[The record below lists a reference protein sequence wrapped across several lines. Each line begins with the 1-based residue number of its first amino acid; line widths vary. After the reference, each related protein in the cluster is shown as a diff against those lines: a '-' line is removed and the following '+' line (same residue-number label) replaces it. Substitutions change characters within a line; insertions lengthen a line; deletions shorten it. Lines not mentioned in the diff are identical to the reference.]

1 VGSNLQNAAF
11 QSRFGLESDRI
22 TNRRPKRL
30 RLDAGPPTPRWRGAL
45 GAVLSTSY
53 PESVRFLYALGNE
66 FKTIKFGLDRSRALL
81 DALGRPQ
88 EACRFV
94 HVAGTNGK
102 GSTCAFIE
110 RVLRQAGFRTG
121 LYVSPHL
128 VEPTERVRICGEP
141 VTPEEF
147 TAAFESVHSAA
158 ERLIASGGIDMHPT
172 YFETMTA
179 MAFHLFRER
188 GTEVVVL
195 ETGMGGRLDATNVVT
210 PLISVITPI
219 DLDHEKYLGSTIPEI
234 AYEKAGILKP
244 GRPAVFSRQRPEAL
258 EVLDRRALE
267 MGTPVTHA
275 TDWQA
280 RDLRIHAFG
289 SKFLATNGAT
299 QLPVDC
305 PLIGEHQV
313 DNALTALA
321 SLSVLAAVDEEFAR
335 ITPETIHNGIA
346 STRWPGRLELVRT
359 APGVFLDGA
368 HNPAGA
374 RVLAA
379 YIRRFHADKKI
390 WMVFGAMRD
399 KDIHVMGPELFPL
412 AHELVFTTPNQA
424 RAFHAA
430 EISEISGEAR
440 AHVIDSP
447 AEALQFVLKAP
458 PEDVVFITGSLYL
471 VGEIRADLGL
481 VG

>member
-1 VGSNLQNAAF
+1 L
-11 QSRFGLESDRI
+11 DRI
-22 TNRRPKRL
+22 
-30 RLDAGPPTPRWRGAL
+30 
-45 GAVLSTSY
+45 
-53 PESVRFLYALGNE
+53 
-66 FKTIKFGLDRSRALL
+66 RALL
-81 DALGRPQ
+81 DALDRPQ

-94 HVAGTNGK
+94 HIAGTNGK

-110 RVLRQAGFRTG
+110 CVLRRAGLRTG

-128 VEPTERVRICGEP
+128 VEPTERVRICGES

-147 TAAFESVHSAA
+147 ADAFEIVHSTA
-158 ERLIASGGIDMHPT
+158 ERLASSGSIDMHPT

-179 MAFHLFRER
+179 MALHLFREKR
-188 GTEVVVL
+188 AEVVVL

-210 PLISVITPI
+210 PLVSVITPI
-219 DLDHEKYLGSTIPEI
+219 DFDHEKYLGATIPEI
-234 AYEKAGILKP
+234 AFEKAGILKP

-258 EVLDRRALE
+258 EVLERRAWE
-267 MGTPVTHA
+267 TDSPVTHA

-289 SKFLATNGAT
+289 SKFLATNGAM
-299 QLPVDC
+299 QFPVDC

-313 DNALTALA
+313 DNALTAIA
-321 SLSVLAAVDEEFAR
+321 TLSVLATAGGEFEGLS
-335 ITPETIHNGIA
+335 PESIHNGIA

-374 RVLAA
+374 RALGA
-379 YIRRFHADKKI
+379 YIRRFHADKRI

-399 KDIHVMGPELFPL
+399 KDIHVIGPELFPL
-412 AHELVFTTPNQA
+412 AHELIFTTPNQS

-430 EISEISGEAR
+430 EIREISGEAR
-440 AHVIDSP
+440 ARIIDSP

-471 VGEIRADLGL
+471 VGEIRAKLGL